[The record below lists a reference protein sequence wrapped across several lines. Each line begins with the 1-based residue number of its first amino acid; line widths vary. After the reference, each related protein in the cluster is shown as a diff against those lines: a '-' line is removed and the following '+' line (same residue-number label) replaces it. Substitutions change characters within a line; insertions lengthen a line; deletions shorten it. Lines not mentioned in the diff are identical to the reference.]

1 LKELLLSYDESYIT
15 HIDIEGMI
23 GVKEKKNFSKKKWK
37 EIFFCLKDRKGAKQG
52 ILLWCRSNN
61 VLFFK
66 LLSTFPL
73 AKDAIVWTN
82 SYYVFIW
89 FSIVHHFLC

>member
-1 LKELLLSYDESYIT
+1 MSYDESYIT

-52 ILLWCRSNN
+52 ILWWCRSNN

-73 AKDAIVWTN
+73 ANDVIVLTQ
-82 SYYVFIW
+82 ILTM
-89 FSIVHHFLC
+89 FLYGFQ